1 MPQGPA
7 RGDGRHLPGPEPDP
21 RMLRSLRVRQA
32 LGAAL
37 GALAGASFCLSVLP
51 MALQLAGYGS
61 HLAIGV
67 YLARLAP
74 FAALVMAGGGWGVA
88 RSGQPLPAAAV
99 FSLAGLATGLM
110 LTAFGLG
117 REARLMAAGA
127 GTGWLYGLLG
137 GLILGRLLAPAVAG
151 SGDDSAGSG
160 VGGALDTTSRTAPET
175 DAGTAPVD
183 DPRDYP

>member
-1 MPQGPA
+1 
-7 RGDGRHLPGPEPDP
+7 
-21 RMLRSLRVRQA
+21 MLRSHLVRQA

-37 GALAGASFCLSVLP
+37 GALAGASLCLSVLP

-88 RSGQPLPAAAV
+88 RSRHPLPAAVV

-110 LTAFGLG
+110 LTSFGLG
-117 REARLMAAGA
+117 REARLVAAGA
-127 GTGWLYGLLG
+127 GAGWLYGLLG
-137 GLILGRLLAPAVAG
+137 GLILGRVLAPAAAAPGNPDG
-151 SGDDSAGSG
+151 SGRDSQAVETASG
-160 VGGALDTTSRTAPET
+160 TAPEA
-175 DAGTAPVD
+175 DAGTVPVD